1 MVEREAIPGRTR
13 LLGVGAIYSMNP
25 ATEEAVRM
33 AISNSERRAIKVI
46 SVPEG
51 SQPSLPLVEVDTYEP
66 SDEEDEVE
74 F

>member
-1 MVEREAIPGRTR
+1 VVEREAIPGRTR
-13 LLGVGAIYSMNP
+13 LLGVGSVYSMNP

-33 AISNSERRAIKVI
+33 AISNSERRSIKVI

-51 SQPSLPLVEVDTYEP
+51 SHPALPVVDVDTYEP
-66 SDEEDEVE
+66 VDDEEVE